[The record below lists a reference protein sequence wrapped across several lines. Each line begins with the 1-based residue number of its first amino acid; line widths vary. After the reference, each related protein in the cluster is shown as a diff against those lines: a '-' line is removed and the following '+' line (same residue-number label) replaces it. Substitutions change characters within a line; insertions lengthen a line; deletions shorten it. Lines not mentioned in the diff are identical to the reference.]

1 VDATWG
7 RGVASRR
14 GSART
19 GVPVAGVAVAGVVV
33 GHLITYLLLVPR
45 ASARAMLLRETG
57 HAYLPAAVQAAL
69 LVAVLSLGSW
79 LLRTVAGRHRSPV
92 RPSTLFGRLA
102 RLQLAGFAAMEVVE
116 RLASGTPLV
125 ELVRDHVVIGFAVQ
139 LLVAWL
145 AARLLTA
152 LTRAA
157 EVVRRAGVERR
168 PERALVRFVFLPPDV
183 GGRLVHDASAA
194 RAPPSAVSLA

>member
-1 VDATWG
+1 
-7 RGVASRR
+7 
-14 GSART
+14 
-19 GVPVAGVAVAGVVV
+19 VAGVVV

-45 ASARAMLLRETG
+45 PSARAALLHQTG

-69 LVAVLSLGSW
+69 LVAALSLGSW
-79 LLRTVAGRHRSPV
+79 FLRMVAGRHRSPA
-92 RPSTLFGRLA
+92 RSSTLFGRLA
-102 RLQLAGFAAMEVVE
+102 RLQLAGFAAMEVFE
-116 RLASGTPLV
+116 RLASGIPLV

-145 AARLLTA
+145 AARLLTV
-152 LTRAA
+152 LTRVA

-168 PERALVRFVFLPPDV
+168 PERALEPFLFRRRDV
-183 GGRLVHDASAA
+183 CGRLLHDASAA